1 MLSVIVLN
9 ANVLSVSS
17 MVVEISNHQSEVKGF
32 GSSTIAT
39 NRDLGQEKG
48 GEKMVNSQ
56 KYALPGNFYRW
67 GRASTVYLLELT
79 SLDQLVFILKV
90 LFFLFD
96 KQATL
101 IRRSNVLSLPLQLVF
116 LGQLIQNRCF

>member
-1 MLSVIVLN
+1 
-9 ANVLSVSS
+9 VSRHHR
-17 MVVEISNHQSEVKGF
+17 HQQG
-32 GSSTIAT
+32 
-39 NRDLGQEKG
+39 LGTGGGG

-101 IRRSNVLSLPLQLVF
+101 IRRSTVLSLPLQLVF
-116 LGQLIQNRCF
+116 PQL